1 MLSLYFIDWL
11 ERLEYMKIKIF
22 GSWWLYAKK
31 VLKKLLDKIKE
42 IIGIEK
48 FEDSKIWINTDNK
61 LSDEVI
67 LKSVAIL
74 MNCY

>member
-11 ERLEYMKIKIF
+11 ERLENMKIKIF

-31 VLKKLLDKIKE
+31 VLKKLLGKIKE